1 MATIRDITFKLIEKV
16 PDDYIYWLNQTIR
29 KFIADNELENE
40 DDELK
45 INGVVYSEMKGA
57 FSDPDDIVERQIM
70 QVPASGEIQRC
81 QVFAL

>member
-40 DDELK
+40 DEKL
-45 INGVVYSEMKGA
+45 A
-57 FSDPDDIVERQIM
+57 RWQADPDKYEKEINDYITGGIKASRYESMTEEER
-70 QVPASGEIQRC
+70 AKCEY
-81 QVFAL
+81 